1 MRRRSASDEPSLGTN
16 ATADVPTA
24 PAAPSSSSNYYPM
37 APTASAFTRPMPTPI
52 SGRAAIQGRAQ
63 NGGISI
69 DLDSMINDH
78 QRSKGSSTLV
88 RASSGN
94 VMLYGNLGNLR
105 APGAVTPSR
114 NVLDYLPKTAK
125 EMYPPN
131 YTTSA
136 TPNRKQQQQQGY
148 ETNARMPNAD
158 EDREPRVPAEMCRA
172 LSRRLD
178 PEELK
183 QMGNEEYKKGN
194 FAEAVALY
202 DRAILSNPDKAS
214 YWSNKAAALTG
225 LGKLI
230 EAVEECREAV
240 RIDPSYHRAHHR
252 LGTLYLR

>member
-1 MRRRSASDEPSLGTN
+1 
-16 ATADVPTA
+16 
-24 PAAPSSSSNYYPM
+24 
-37 APTASAFTRPMPTPI
+37 MPTPI